1 MHLPLREF
9 VSPVYS
15 IFCKASGY
23 AFMSAVAMTFA
34 PVHTSF
40 RSAHHRTSPE
50 ASDEYCRLLSHIL
63 SVELLAPAGPSSR

>member
-15 IFCKASGY
+15 IFCKASVY

-34 PVHTSF
+34 PVP
-40 RSAHHRTSPE
+40 HRFSISTSPYFTG
-50 ASDEYCRLLSHIL
+50 SF
-63 SVELLAPAGPSSR
+63 G